1 MERLEF
7 SKKMIRMAFMLL
19 PALAFIPA
27 LAQEQPVMLSLE
39 KALEIAMSENPTVK
53 VAEQEIEKKEYAK
66 KGAYAALFPQVNFG
80 ADYSRTL
87 KKQIVYFG
95 ESGGF
100 ESMFDPLIKGSEK
113 LISAYVPGYT
123 PGSLAAAIGEASEEA
138 AQASAG
144 SDGGMEMGLSN
155 NWSFGFTAGMPLL
168 NAALW
173 KSLSISGQDVEL
185 AIEQARSSKIDLTN
199 QVKRAYFSVLLAND
213 SYIVFKE
220 SYDNAIRNFL
230 DIRQKYEQGL
240 VAEYDLIRADVAV
253 KNVEPNMLQAENAVK
268 LVKWQLKALMGMD
281 LDLSIECE
289 GRLTDFESELLGDYM
304 TTTANASLDD
314 NTSLRQLDIQN
325 EQLKNT
331 LKLQKFDFIPTLSLS
346 AAYNWN
352 AMNEDFSFKAY
363 KWNPYS
369 MVGVSLSFP
378 IFTGGSRIQ
387 KVNQTKV
394 TITQLRLQKEDLE
407 RSLQLLVRQ
416 SLDNMNTCVKRCEAA
431 QKGVEQAGR
440 GYMIAQKRYD
450 TGAGTLLEMNDAELA
465 MTQAKLNFNQAIYD
479 YVTAKSDLEKIV
491 GKQAN

>member
-7 SKKMIRMAFMLL
+7 SKKMIRVVFMLL
-19 PALAFIPA
+19 PALAFIPVK
-27 LAQEQPVMLSLE
+27 AQEQPIALSLE

-53 VAEQEIEKKEYAK
+53 VAEQEIEKKKYAK

-100 ESMFDPLIKGSEK
+100 ESMFDPLINGAEK
-113 LISAYVPGYT
+113 LISGYVPDYT
-123 PGSLAAAIGEASEEA
+123 PGSLAAAIGEASQEA
-138 AQASAG
+138 ARESAS

-155 NWSFGFTAGMPLL
+155 NWSFGFTAGMPLI

-185 AIEQARSSKIDLTN
+185 AIEQARSSKIDLAN
-199 QVKRAYFSVLLAND
+199 QVKKAYFSVLLAND
-213 SYIVFKE
+213 SYTVFKE
-220 SYDNAIRNFL
+220 SYDNAMKNFL
-230 DIRQKYEQGL
+230 DVRQKYEQGL

-268 LVKWQLKALMGMD
+268 LVKWQLKALLGMD
-281 LDLSIECE
+281 LDLAIEC
-289 GRLTDFESELLGDYM
+289 GGKLTDFESELLGDYI
-304 TTTANASLDD
+304 TATANASLDD
-314 NTSLRQLDIQN
+314 NTSLKQLDIQN

-331 LKLQKFDFIPTLSLS
+331 LKLQKLDFIPTLSLS

-352 AMNEDFSFKAY
+352 AMNENFKFKEY
-363 KWNPYS
+363 RWNPYS
-369 MVGVSLSFP
+369 MIGISLSFP
-378 IFTGGSRIQ
+378 IFTGGSRVQ
-387 KVNQTKV
+387 KANQTKV
-394 TITQLRLQKEDLE
+394 TITQLQLRKEDLE
-407 RSLQLLVRQ
+407 RNLQLVVRQ
-416 SLDNMNTCVKRCEAA
+416 SLDNMNTCVKRYGAA
-431 QKGVEQAGR
+431 RKGVEQAGR

-479 YVTAKSDLEKIV
+479 YVTAKSDLEKTL